1 MYIFDLIM
9 LHIDGNVD
17 KKIQTSITYRRQ
29 ENHVSAIHTD
39 RQTDISNYK
48 IKLGNQAVEQTI
60 INA

>member
-29 ENHVSAIHTD
+29 ENLVSAIHTD
-39 RQTDISNYK
+39 RQMNISNYK
-48 IKLGNQAVEQTI
+48 IKIGNQAEEQT
-60 INA
+60 NMNS